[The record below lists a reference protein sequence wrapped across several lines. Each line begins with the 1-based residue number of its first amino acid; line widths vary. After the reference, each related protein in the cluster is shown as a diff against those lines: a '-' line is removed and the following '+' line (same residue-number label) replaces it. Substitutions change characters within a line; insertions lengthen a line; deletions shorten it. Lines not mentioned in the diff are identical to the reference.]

1 VPGLPRRSFS
11 FLLSL
16 LSVLAA
22 VGGVW
27 LTYVIRA
34 WQSEKAIAV
43 PEE

>member
-16 LSVLAA
+16 LWMLAA

-27 LTYVIRA
+27 LTYTSRA
-34 WQSEKAIAV
+34 WQSEQAIAV
-43 PEE
+43 LEK